1 MMALLYSCILAEAL
15 CMESNLG
22 DTIFL
27 RLRGTDHTT
36 PD

>member
-1 MMALLYSCILAEAL
+1 MMALLHSCVLAEAL
-15 CMESNLG
+15 CMDSNFG
-22 DTIFL
+22 DTICL